1 MRRAVTCCVAVQLL
15 ERQEVRDGSNPC
27 IYRIAQEGLPFLLP
41 HITKQRLRVP
51 LAVFKTLLSARAL
64 RIPHSVPYTTVQPPR
79 EDKPKADGDA
89 AAGAGTGTV
98 GLEGAASATPTLEHE
113 SCLQQLE
120 AVCAG
125 CCIVTLTCVCLLD
138 VCRRCHAAA

>member
-1 MRRAVTCCVAVQLL
+1 MAVQLM

-51 LAVFKTLLSARAL
+51 LAVFKTLLTARAM
-64 RIPHSVPYTTVQPPR
+64 RIPHSVPYTTAQPPH
-79 EDKPKADGDA
+79 EDKPKVTGDA
-89 AAGAGTGTV
+89 AAAASTGTV
-98 GLEGAASATPTLEHE
+98 GLEGAASDTPTLEHE
-113 SCLQQLE
+113 ACLQQLA

-125 CCIVTLTCVCLLD
+125 CCIVTLMCVPLLLAPLRPRLSA
-138 VCRRCHAAA
+138 C